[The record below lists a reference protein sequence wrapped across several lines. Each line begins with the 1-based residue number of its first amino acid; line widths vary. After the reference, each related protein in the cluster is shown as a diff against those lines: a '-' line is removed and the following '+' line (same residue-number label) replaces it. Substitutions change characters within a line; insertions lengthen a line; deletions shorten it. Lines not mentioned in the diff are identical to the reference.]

1 MPYLATV
8 TILLAQK
15 DKTRVNEILGFSCF
29 DEQSTLI
36 VSDILQKSET
46 LRSKKLV
53 NFLCCSG

>member
-36 VSDILQKSET
+36 VSDILQKSE
-46 LRSKKLV
+46 R
-53 NFLCCSG
+53 